1 MAAHLEDRHCTAQR
15 ISLVGHC
22 MRCCGGF
29 FHQRSVLLCDFF
41 NLANGH
47 VDLLNA
53 GALFQRM
60 LTRSPRRSGS
70 PAITEETL
78 VDEHGPVLAG
88 GLRAIHRT
96 ICAAQDGGDVEWFA
110 SRVG

>member
-29 FHQRSVLLCDFF
+29 FHQCSVLLCDFF

-47 VDLLNA
+47 VDLLDA
-53 GALFQRM
+53 SALFSGCRRDLPDDLGHPQSQRK
-60 LTRSPRRSGS
+60 R
-70 PAITEETL
+70 
-78 VDEHGPVLAG
+78 
-88 GLRAIHRT
+88 
-96 ICAAQDGGDVEWFA
+96 
-110 SRVG
+110 